1 MERRGIDHRNV
12 AARGPLRAAR
22 EQWMAGHPRPAVT
35 LAEVAEHVEHVRDVA
50 GIDHVGIGSDYDGVD
65 WLPEGLQDVSC
76 YPALIAELAG
86 CGWGEKDIEL
96 LARGNILRVMR
107 EAEAASRTISARRGP
122 SRARIEDLD
131 EDQPAV
137 S

>member
-1 MERRGIDHRNV
+1 
-12 AARGPLRAAR
+12 
-22 EQWMAGHPRPAVT
+22 MAGHPRPAVT
-35 LAEVAEHVEHVRDVA
+35 LAEVVEHVEHVRDVA

-65 WLPEGLQDVSC
+65 WLFEGLQDVSC
-76 YPALIAELAG
+76 YPALIAELAS
-86 CGWGEKDIEL
+86 CGWSEADCGK

-107 EAEAASRTISARRGP
+107 EAETASRAISARRGP

-131 EDQPAV
+131 EPVV